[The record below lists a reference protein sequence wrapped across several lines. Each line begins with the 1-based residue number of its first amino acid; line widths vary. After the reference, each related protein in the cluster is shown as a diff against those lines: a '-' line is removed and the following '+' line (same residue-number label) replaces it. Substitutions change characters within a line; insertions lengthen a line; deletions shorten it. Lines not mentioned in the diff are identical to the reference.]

1 MSLSRRAALGA
12 GIAASAYLV
21 AAKPAAAQSL
31 SLNLPST
38 SLAGSAKALID
49 AQLPPF
55 LRNHSV
61 RGFLLGRAIAERQGL
76 RPGADYDE
84 ETMFLICALHDIG
97 LADIANG
104 DQRFEIDGADYAARF
119 LEDNGVTD
127 ARVDTIWDTVAAHL
141 SGFTDSPVWRRRRP
155 PETWIAVDGIG
166 VDVGGAPTD
175 LPPGFADLVHAA
187 YPRLGGSPRARRGGR
202 NPSPG
207 ESAQGPAR
215 QPGRFDPAA
224 APPGTAIADLG
235 RDPRVE
241 RLARLIAPIRAATT
255 SVRAARRFRSWPP

>member
-21 AAKPAAAQSL
+21 AAKPAAAQIL

-61 RGFLLGRAIAERQGL
+61 RGFLFGRAIAERQGL

-127 ARVDTIWDTVAAHL
+127 ARVDAIWDTVAAHL
-141 SGFTDSPVWRRRRP
+141 SGFADSPVWRRRRP

-187 YPRLGGSPRARRGGR
+187 YPRLGGSRALGAVVETQALANPRK
-202 NPSPG
+202 
-207 ESAQGPAR
+207 
-215 QPGRFDPAA
+215 
-224 APPGTAIADLG
+224 APPGSLAGSILRQRHPELPSLTWDEILASSG
-235 RDPRVE
+235 WRD
-241 RLARLIAPIRAATT
+241 
-255 SVRAARRFRSWPP
+255 